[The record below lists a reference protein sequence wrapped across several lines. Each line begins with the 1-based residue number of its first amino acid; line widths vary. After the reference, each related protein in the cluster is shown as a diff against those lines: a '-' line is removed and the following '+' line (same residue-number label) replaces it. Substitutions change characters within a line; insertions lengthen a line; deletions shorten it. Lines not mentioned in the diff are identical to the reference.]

1 MDSYEPF
8 LRSNIIY
15 LLSLFSFGLGLTASR
30 FNVRWLFPV
39 LLVSVSLNFA
49 FIFLKS
55 QLPEPLINMYYGT
68 AVLED
73 FADLGLTSAEQ
84 IPNLSRPRG
93 LFSNPNGSAFLVN
106 IIRYLFF
113 WVSNT
118 KYVLS
123 PALVLFFIIIS
134 PLILSTLLAS
144 RGEFVVS
151 LILAVL
157 HYKAIYN
164 DHLQKNRVSYVLR
177 LNILV
182 ILIPL
187 SLLLYLSQKVD
198 LVELQSNINRV
209 MSVLSVLENTNA
221 QEAEVRELSGL
232 ARPLLTVVEALERFK
247 ASPIFGT
254 GYASIQGHEYF
265 SAGTDYFHNDWFRIF
280 VTSGVI
286 VLLQCCGLFGDLFY
300 FLVGPF

>member
-1 MDSYEPF
+1 
-8 LRSNIIY
+8 
-15 LLSLFSFGLGLTASR
+15 
-30 FNVRWLFPV
+30 
-39 LLVSVSLNFA
+39 
-49 FIFLKS
+49 
-55 QLPEPLINMYYGT
+55 MYYGT

-84 IPNLSRPRG
+84 ILNLSRPRG

-106 IIRYLFF
+106 IISLFIF
-113 WVSNT
+113 LGIKHKICPFPSVGT
-118 KYVLS
+118 
-123 PALVLFFIIIS
+123 LFFIIIS

-280 VTSGVI
+280 VTSG
-286 VLLQCCGLFGDLFY
+286 
-300 FLVGPF
+300 